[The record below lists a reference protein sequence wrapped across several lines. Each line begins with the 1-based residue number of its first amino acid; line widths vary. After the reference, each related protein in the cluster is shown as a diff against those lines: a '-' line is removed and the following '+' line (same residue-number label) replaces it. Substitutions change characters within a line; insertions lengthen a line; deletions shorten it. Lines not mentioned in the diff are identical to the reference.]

1 MVHLC
6 TYQNEFITRYA
17 RLSTMLEVATIL
29 AHHTQREV
37 KINCDKYMDF
47 FITWF
52 LYKLIFL
59 F

>member
-17 RLSTMLEVATIL
+17 RLSTTLEVATIL

-37 KINCDKYMDF
+37 NYFLTKIFMDIF
-47 FITWF
+47 FIACF
-52 LYKLIFL
+52 SM
-59 F
+59 